1 MPRPPRTATRVE
13 PLGGSVFEKFRERL
27 ARLDAPPIKLH
38 IGDTYRTPPYPLP
51 LDPAF
56 LERFPHTFQ
65 YCNTFGIKPLR
76 EVLQAKLETDNGLVG
91 GIDDLMVT
99 SGASNALAVATQA
112 LLDPGD
118 EVLLPTPAWP
128 FFAGMVRV
136 AGATPVQVPFYTRLQ
151 ADADLAVTPLLEASM
166 TPRTVAL
173 YLNTPN
179 NPSGKVLS
187 RPQLEEVA
195 EFCRRHDLWVLSDEA
210 YDGLTFDGREHISIG
225 SLPGMRERT
234 LSIFT
239 CSKAFMFA
247 GIRLGWVA
255 APAEVI
261 QVLNKTMVHQLYG
274 PNTLGQEMM
283 IEPIRTRAEWLPAV
297 RDHYQE
303 LRDRFVAALDLDL
316 PTPEGTYFLLFDTT
330 PFLGPRD
337 FETLVGECLDNG
349 VTVAPGGDFGP
360 GFERH
365 LRLCFTSDEPERTV
379 EGARRLRRILVG

>member
-1 MPRPPRTATRVE
+1 VPRHPQTAARVA
-13 PLGGSVFEKFRERL
+13 PLGGSVFEKFRARL
-27 ARLDAPPIKLH
+27 ARRPEPPVKLH
-38 IGDTYRTPPYPLP
+38 IGDTYRVPPYPLP
-51 LDPAF
+51 LAPEF

-76 EVLQAKLETDNGLVG
+76 EVLRDKLEEDNSLVG
-91 GIDDLMVT
+91 GVDDLMVT
-99 SGASNALAVATQA
+99 SGASNALAVSTQA

-136 AGATPVQVPFYTRLQ
+136 AGATPVQAPFYTRL
-151 ADADLAVTPLLEASM
+151 ASEPDLDIGALLESAVTP
-166 TPRTVAL
+166 RTAAL

-187 RPQLEEVA
+187 RDQLQTVA
-195 EFCRRHDLWVLSDEA
+195 DVCRRHDLWVLSDEA
-210 YDGLTFDGREHISIG
+210 YDGLTYDGHEHVSIG

-247 GIRLGWVA
+247 GLRLGWIS

-261 QVLNKTMVHQLYG
+261 GVLNKTMVHQLYG
-274 PNTLGQEMM
+274 PNTVGQEMM
-283 IEPIRTRAEWLPAV
+283 IEPIRTRAKWLPAV

-303 LRDRFVAALDLDL
+303 LRDRFLAALDLDL
-316 PTPEGTYFLLFDTT
+316 PAPEGTYFVLFDTT
-330 PFLGPRD
+330 SHLRGRD
-337 FETLVGECLDNG
+337 FDTLVGECLDSG

-365 LRLCFTSDEPERTV
+365 LRLCFTADTPDRTL
-379 EGARRLRRILVG
+379 EGARRLRGILRG